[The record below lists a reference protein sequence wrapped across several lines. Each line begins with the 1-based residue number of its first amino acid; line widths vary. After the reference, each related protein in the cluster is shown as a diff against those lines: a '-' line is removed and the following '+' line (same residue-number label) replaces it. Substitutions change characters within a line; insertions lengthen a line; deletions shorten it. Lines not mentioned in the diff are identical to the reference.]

1 MKKILQRL
9 AEHQTLTKKEAKEA
23 LYAISKG
30 EVNNSRIAAFLTV
43 YMMRS
48 ITVDELSGFRET
60 LQELC
65 LPVDF
70 SEFNTID
77 LCGTGGDSKNTFN
90 ISTLSSLVV
99 AAAGEKVAKH
109 GNYSVSSS
117 CGSSNV
123 MEKFGYKFTNDVDVL
138 RKQIDKHNICF
149 LHAPLF
155 HPAMKTV
162 APIRK
167 ELGMKTFFNVLGP
180 VINPSQPQNQLA
192 GVFNLE
198 TMRMYNYILQQ
209 TNKNYTIVHSL
220 DGYDEI
226 SLTGDFKITTNLNEE
241 VLRPEDLGF
250 RQVKEE
256 ELFGG
261 NSVQEAAEIFE
272 LVLSGKGTEAQN
284 SAVTANAAMALKC
297 IRKSKSMEDCLA
309 DAHDAL
315 LSGKA
320 FNVLKNIVN

>member
-9 AEHQTLTKKEAKEA
+9 TEHQTLTKKEAKEA

-30 EVNNSRIAAFLTV
+30 EVNNSQIAAFLTV
-43 YMMRS
+43 FMMRS

-99 AAAGEKVAKH
+99 AGAGEKVAKH

-123 MEKFGYKFTNDVDVL
+123 MEYFGYTFTDDVNKL
-138 RKQIDKHNICF
+138 KRQIDKHNICF

-180 VINPSQPQNQLA
+180 IINPSKPQNQLA
-192 GVFNLE
+192 GVYNLE

-209 TNKNYTIVHSL
+209 TDKNYIIVHSL

-226 SLTGDFKITTNLNEE
+226 SLTGDFKITTNNTEE
-241 VLRPEDLGF
+241 VFRPEDLGF
-250 RQVKEE
+250 RPLKEE

-261 NSVQEAAEIFE
+261 NSVKEAALIFDSI
-272 LVLSGKGTEAQN
+272 LNGKGTEAQN
-284 SAVTANAAMALKC
+284 NAVLSNAGMALKC
-297 IRKSKSMEDCLA
+297 IRTSDALGKCIEDA
-309 DAHDAL
+309 RESL
-315 LSGKA
+315 LSGRA
-320 FNVLKNIVN
+320 LNVLKQITN

>member
-30 EVNNSRIAAFLTV
+30 EVNNSQIAAFLTV
-43 YMMRS
+43 FMMRS

-70 SEFNTID
+70 SDFYTID

-99 AAAGEKVAKH
+99 AGAGEKVAKH

-123 MEKFGYKFTNDVDVL
+123 MEYFGYKFTDDVDKL
-138 RKQIDKHNICF
+138 KNQIDKHNICF

-155 HPAMKTV
+155 HPAMKAV
-162 APIRK
+162 APIRR

-180 VINPSQPQNQLA
+180 IINPSKPKNQMA
-192 GVFNLE
+192 GVYNLE

-209 TNKNYTIVHSL
+209 TDTNYIIIHSL

-226 SLTGDFKITTNLNEE
+226 SLTGDFKITTNVTEE
-241 VLRPEDLGF
+241 VMRPEDLGF
-250 RQVKEE
+250 RQLKEE
-256 ELFGG
+256 ELFAGH
-261 NSVQEAAEIFE
+261 SVKEAAEIFE
-272 LVLSGKGTEAQN
+272 SVLTGQGTEAQN
-284 SAVTANAAMALKC
+284 NAVLSNAGMALKC
-297 IRKSKSMEDCLA
+297 VRNSKTLEGCIEDARESLMG
-309 DAHDAL
+309 
-315 LSGKA
+315 GKA
-320 FNVLKNIVN
+320 LNVLKQITN